1 MRQADY
7 EDRVNSRDEGKPI
20 VESFFL
26 QGTRLTRFS
35 IPMK

>member
-20 VESFFL
+20 VESFL

-35 IPMK
+35 IRMK